1 MAQIKISAL
10 PNITTPNTPV
20 IFNPEHCMG
29 CNTCVNVCQVDVFIP
44 NPEKGNPP
52 IILHPDECW
61 YCGCCV
67 MECPLFDQG
76 AIRMKW
82 HFTKNVGAALGVDT
96 TTVRLKEYETEDYK
110 AKFNYQISGVSAY
123 LTLGF

>member
-20 IFNPEHCMG
+20 IFDPELCTG

-44 NPEKGNPP
+44 NPEMGNPP

-61 YCGCCV
+61 YCGCCA
-67 MECPLFDQG
+67 MDCRHPG
-76 AIRMKW
+76 AISFNWPLQQRGSWKDKLTGRIMR
-82 HFTKNVGAALGVDT
+82 DT
-96 TTVRLKEYETEDYK
+96 
-110 AKFNYQISGVSAY
+110 F
-123 LTLGF
+123 